1 MRLPLT
7 ILSGYLGAGKTTLI
21 NRLLAE
27 DHGLNLMVIVND
39 FGSVNIDAA
48 LIAEA
53 TDQTIA
59 LTNGCVCCS
68 MEADLF
74 MALNAAL
81 DRDPRPDHLI
91 VEASGI
97 ADPAAIAAAAIAEP
111 EIAYGGILT
120 LVDALNIQAQ
130 LADPELAP
138 QITQQI
144 AAGDLTLIT
153 KTDSADP
160 ELIARLKALGARNP
174 APLGD
179 VPLAP
184 LLFDMVPLPRS
195 PRPAPHPA
203 YASWHHDSDT
213 PISRAKMGDRL
224 AARPEGLYRLK
235 GTVLTDDGAYRI
247 HVTGQHVEAK
257 RTRAERTNL
266 VGLGLASRIDATEIE
281 AWWQG
286 DTP

>member
-111 EIAYGGILT
+111 EIGYGGILT
-120 LVDALNIQAQ
+120 LVDALNIDAQ

-144 AAGDLTLIT
+144 AAGI
-153 KTDSADP
+153 
-160 ELIARLKALGARNP
+160 
-174 APLGD
+174 
-179 VPLAP
+179 
-184 LLFDMVPLPRS
+184 
-195 PRPAPHPA
+195 
-203 YASWHHDSDT
+203 
-213 PISRAKMGDRL
+213 
-224 AARPEGLYRLK
+224 
-235 GTVLTDDGAYRI
+235 
-247 HVTGQHVEAK
+247 
-257 RTRAERTNL
+257 
-266 VGLGLASRIDATEIE
+266 
-281 AWWQG
+281 
-286 DTP
+286 